1 MINCIVVDDE
11 PLALALLEDHIRKVP
26 ELQLQLSTTDPL
38 DGIKTVQDKSADL
51 LFLDIRMPRLN
62 GLDVLRIIGHKC
74 QVVVTSAFPE
84 YAIHGFEHHTADYLL
99 KPVSFPR
106 FLTAIARVKERLS
119 KTTTLENF
127 VYLKVASTDAVAQ
140 NNFSEVLYVEGS
152 KDYVQIRLLHNKII
166 TLQTLKAMEELL
178 PPDHFIRVHKS
189 FIVAINKIEQIH
201 KQHIVINQT
210 IIPIGEFYRDQF
222 LKQALKG

>member
-26 ELQLQLSTTDPL
+26 ELQLRLSTTDPL
-38 DGIKTVQDKSADL
+38 AGIKMVQDKSADL
-51 LFLDIRMPRLN
+51 LFLDIRMPQLN

-127 VYLKVASTDAVAQ
+127 VYLKVEQ
-140 NNFSEVLYVEGS
+140 RMQRINFNEVLYVEGS

-178 PPDHFIRVHKS
+178 PPDQFIRVHKS

>member
-26 ELQLQLSTTDPL
+26 ELQLRLSTTDPL
-38 DGIKTVQDKSADL
+38 AGIKMVQDKSADL
-51 LFLDIRMPRLN
+51 LFLDIRMPQLN

-106 FLTAIARVKERLS
+106 FLTAIARVRERLS

-127 VYLKVASTDAVAQ
+127 VYLKVEQ
-140 NNFSEVLYVEGS
+140 RMQRINFNEVLYVEGS

-178 PPDHFIRVHKS
+178 PPDQFIRVHKS

>member
-38 DGIKTVQDKSADL
+38 AGIKMVQDRSADL
-51 LFLDIRMPRLN
+51 LFLDIRMPQLN

-127 VYLKVASTDAVAQ
+127 VYLKVEQ
-140 NNFSEVLYVEGS
+140 RMQRINFSEVLYVEGS

-178 PPDHFIRVHKS
+178 PSDHFIRVHKS

-222 LKQALKG
+222 LKQALKE

>member
-1 MINCIVVDDE
+1 MISCIAVDDE

-38 DGIKTVQDKSADL
+38 AGIKMVQDKSADL
-51 LFLDIRMPRLN
+51 LFLDIRMPQLN
-62 GLDVLRIIGHKC
+62 GLDVLRIIGNKC

-106 FLTAIARVKERLS
+106 FLTSIARVKERLS

-127 VYLKVASTDAVAQ
+127 VYLKVEQ
-140 NNFSEVLYVEGS
+140 RMQRINFSEVLYVEGS